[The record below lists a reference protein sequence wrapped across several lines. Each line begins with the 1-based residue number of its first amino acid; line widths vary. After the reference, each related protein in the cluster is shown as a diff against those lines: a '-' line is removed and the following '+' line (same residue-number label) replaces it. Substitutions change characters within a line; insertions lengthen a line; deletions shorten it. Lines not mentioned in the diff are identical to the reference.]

1 MSHTLFIIILE
12 EFLMSH
18 TLFIIILGESDV
30 TYAVYNHPRII

>member
-30 TYAVYNHPRII
+30 TYAVYNNPRII